1 MSRHAELDIGCGKL
15 SLRVQCGEITGQ
27 QKWSETK
34 VSSSGGGG
42 YVGPQGGHVSSPTI
56 TSETKTRQEIWI
68 REEDGLESSLELSN
82 KAFPVNHG
90 QRVWI
95 ASGANSKERDTA
107 RYLIA
112 YNQASDRYFDFLD
125 NWTGWLYESKLI
137 KKPMIY
143 QLLTFWLSLLL
154 SIITIWV
161 ALPVFGK
168 IGLPHSFSQFYQ
180 ILLTYFLDPHF
191 YKKLFQQLSA
201 ASTGDILLFAFYTLI
216 SWGFIYFILNFAGRI
231 LFLNRWERKQTNNAY
246 HAVLRTCKELADD
259 YNGLQTTSENG

>member
-1 MSRHAELDIGCGKL
+1 MSRHTELDIGRGKL
-15 SLRVQCGEITGQ
+15 SLWVKCGEIIGQ

-56 TSETKTRQEIWI
+56 TSETKTKQEIWI

-82 KAFPVNHG
+82 KAFPVNNG

-95 ASGANSKERDTA
+95 ALGAKSTNVDTA

-137 KKPMIY
+137 KKPLIY
-143 QLLTFWLSLLL
+143 RLLTFWLSLFF
-154 SIITIWV
+154 SIIAIWL
-161 ALPVFGK
+161 ALPVFSK
-168 IGLPHSFSQFYQ
+168 TGLPHSFSQFEQ
-180 ILLTYFLDPHF
+180 IFLKYFTDPQF
-191 YKKLFQQLSA
+191 YLEFFNQLSA
-201 ASTGDILLFAFYTLI
+201 VSTGDLLLMGFYTLI
-216 SWGFIYFILNFAGRI
+216 SWGIFYFIINFAGRI
-231 LFLNRWERKQTNNAY
+231 IFLNRWERKQTNDAY
-246 HAVLRTCKELADD
+246 HLVLKTSKELAGD
-259 YNGLQTTSENG
+259 YDGLQTISENG